1 MTDKTTV
8 TDKSPARKPPANAK
22 RGPAPKLWTSSA
34 VSTYGNPFGFIAVVA
49 ETKEEAIAKARESI
63 KADTSHGGY
72 VPAERY
78 AQNLLDNLDA
88 QMAEAPSGVAI
99 DWSPASKS
107 RKS

>member
-8 TDKSPARKPPANAK
+8 TDKTPARKPPGTK

-49 ETKEEAIAKARESI
+49 ETREEAIAKARESI
-63 KADTSHGGY
+63 KADAGHGGY

-78 AQNLLDNLDA
+78 AQNLLDHLEA
-88 QMAEAPSGVAI
+88 QMAEAPSGAAI
-99 DWSPASKS
+99 DWSPAEKS
-107 RKS
+107 RK